1 MSEKK
6 IPEKSVIPVLL
17 SIVAS
22 LSGSAE
28 YQSEADMLAKEQI
41 RNISMNLLVKS
52 VNYTLISAQ
61 NSGAL
66 IKMVVISEGP
76 GQHPPES
83 GCFLTQFHYQIC
95 TDPIMKAM
103 MNYIHNIIKLNE
115 MRTGNQY
122 QLKLDRAICVI
133 TKIQHM

>member
-28 YQSEADMLAKEQI
+28 YQSEADMLAKEQV

-61 NSGAL
+61 NRGAL
-66 IKMVVISEGP
+66 IKMVVISEGQ
-76 GQHPPES
+76 G
-83 GCFLTQFHYQIC
+83 
-95 TDPIMKAM
+95 
-103 MNYIHNIIKLNE
+103 
-115 MRTGNQY
+115 
-122 QLKLDRAICVI
+122 
-133 TKIQHM
+133 